1 MENLDL
7 DIQNYTI
14 RDVEKFFKLKPNSK
28 YTASDIELKEY
39 TIREQLLSSG
49 HVNKRFKR
57 DLIEFLNKA
66 KDWLIYVKCDKKE
79 IQTPTTIPKNW
90 KIDEL
95 NSPLPKTS
103 LSRNEELIQR
113 PETQFVYSNNSE
125 YFPGKM
131 NPLNTRVI
139 TKCLNIDTRFRN
151 NLYST
156 QSSDFNIQLP
166 IKLNKVVSMQL
177 ASIELPLSFYSISSS
192 LGNNF
197 LNIYVNYN
205 SFNLLHNNIDENICL
220 IVPDGN
226 YNANDLISLL
236 NQQLCPTNDDGT
248 LVNPN
253 NISSYIQLLLDLT
266 PNGSGSG
273 KVTIKSVGDKSSFIN
288 YFNLDFT
295 KNVHGNSDSISLC
308 SKIGWNL
315 GFIKSEYTNSNCYIA
330 DTIIEPANIRYLYLA
345 IDDFNNNT
353 NNHFLSVFNNSIMN
367 PNILA
372 RISLKGSYF
381 SLIMEND
388 YNIVSE
394 PRKYFGP
401 VDIQKLHIRLLDEQ
415 GRILPMNNSNFSF
428 CLNFNIL
435 YDL

>member
-1 MENLDL
+1 MNDLDL
-7 DIQNYTI
+7 DIHNYTI
-14 RDVEKFFKLKPNSK
+14 RDIEKFFKLKPNFK

-39 TIREQLLSSG
+39 NIREQLLNSG
-49 HVNKRFKR
+49 HINKRFKR
-57 DLIEFLNKA
+57 DLIEFLNQA
-66 KDWLIYVKCDKKE
+66 KDWLIHVKCNKKE
-79 IQTPTTIPKNW
+79 SNNPTTIPKNW
-90 KIDEL
+90 KLDDI
-95 NSPLPKTS
+95 NTPVSKIPN
-103 LSRNEELIQR
+103 SRNEELVQR
-113 PETQFVYSNNSE
+113 PETQFVYSNNSD
-125 YFPGKM
+125 YFPGTM
-131 NPLNTRVI
+131 NPLNTRII

-166 IKLNKVVSMQL
+166 VKLNKVVSMQL
-177 ASIELPLSFYSISSS
+177 ASIELPLSFYTISCS

-197 LNIYVNYN
+197 LYLHVNYN
-205 SFNLLHNNIDENICL
+205 SFDLTSIGIEEDI
-220 IVPDGN
+220 IITIPDGN
-226 YNANDLISLL
+226 YNSNDLISII
-236 NQQLCPTNDDGT
+236 NQQLCPVDEDGI
-248 LVNPN
+248 LINSDS
-253 NISSYIQLLLDLT
+253 ISSYIQLFLDLT

-273 KVTIKSVGDKSSFIN
+273 KVTIKTTGDKAIFIN

-295 KNVHGNSDSISLC
+295 KNNNGISDSINLF

-315 GFIKSEYTNSNCYIA
+315 GFIKPEYTNSTFYIA
-330 DTIIEPANIRYLYLA
+330 DTIIEPANIRYLYLV
-345 IDDFNNNT
+345 IDDFNNST
-353 NNHFLSVFNNSIMN
+353 NNHFISVFNNSMMN

-388 YNIVSE
+388 YNIISE

-415 GRILPMNNSNFSF
+415 GRVVPMNNSNFSF
-428 CLNFNIL
+428 CLNFKIL